1 MHRFD
6 QELEQIN
13 EQNSLKGR
21 QGRVHASREDA
32 LKNIIE
38 RERELYS
45 ANGIGEHV
53 QLFLNLLVVLIFH

>member
-1 MHRFD
+1 M
-6 QELEQIN
+6 
-13 EQNSLKGR
+13 KGR

-38 RERELYS
+38 RERELYN

-53 QLFLNLLVVLIFH
+53 QLFFFVSFLNLSLTVYFSTCIEIQILLP